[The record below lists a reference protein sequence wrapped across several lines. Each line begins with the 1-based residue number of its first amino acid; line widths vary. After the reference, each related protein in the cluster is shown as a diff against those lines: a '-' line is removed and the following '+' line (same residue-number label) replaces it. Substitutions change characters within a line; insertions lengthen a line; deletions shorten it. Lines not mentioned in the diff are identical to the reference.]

1 LVFGADNIVKGR
13 VTAKMLGGTHMVLKV
28 LINSIEKAE
37 HFVEI
42 TNDFDC
48 DIDLVAGKNIYLDG
62 KSILGIMSCNI
73 CEPVTMI
80 VNCDDVEENN
90 RLTNELSPYIVL

>member
-1 LVFGADNIVKGR
+1 
-13 VTAKMLGGTHMVLKV
+13 MVLRV

-42 TNDFDC
+42 TNDFDY
-48 DIDLVAGKNIYLDG
+48 DIDLVAGKDIYLDG

-73 CEPVTMI
+73 AEPVTMI
-80 VNCDDVEENN
+80 VNSD
-90 RLTNELSPYIVL
+90 NELENERLANELLPYLV

>member
-1 LVFGADNIVKGR
+1 
-13 VTAKMLGGTHMVLKV
+13 MVLKV

-37 HFVEI
+37 DFVSI

-73 CEPVTMI
+73 AEPVTMI
-80 VNCDDVEENN
+80 VNSDDEEENK
-90 RLTNELSPYIVL
+90 RLTTELLPYIV